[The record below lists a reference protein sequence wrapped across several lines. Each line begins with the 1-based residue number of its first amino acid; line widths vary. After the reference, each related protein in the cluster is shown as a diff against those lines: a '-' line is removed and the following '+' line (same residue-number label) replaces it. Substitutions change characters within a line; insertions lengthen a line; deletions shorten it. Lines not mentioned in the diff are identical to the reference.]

1 MHARPTS
8 PSASERVYDRLKHD
22 ILDGS
27 LPGGEFFTEGSV
39 ADEVGVSR
47 TPVREALLRL
57 EVEGLVRLYPKKG
70 ALVVPVTQDEARQ
83 VLEAREVVEVW
94 AAGAM
99 WPRRVEV
106 LPQLRELLDDMRSAR
121 AAGDVTQFV
130 GHDRRFHEVLVEA
143 AGNDILSRAYEG
155 LRDRQ
160 LRIIASQMLMSRS
173 RMDTAMR
180 GHAEIVELLQ
190 SGRKAELV
198 AATRAHVRGAVAAI
212 RGA

>member
-1 MHARPTS
+1 MC
-8 PSASERVYDRLKHD
+8 ASRTPPPASVRVYDRVKHE
-22 ILDGS
+22 ILDGT
-27 LPGGEFFTEGSV
+27 LPGGEFFTEGTV
-39 ADEVGVSR
+39 AEEAGVSR

-70 ALVVPVTQDEARQ
+70 ALVVPVTQEEARQ

-99 WPRRVEV
+99 WPCRAEV
-106 LPQLRELLDDMRSAR
+106 LPQVRELLERMRSAR
-121 AAGDVTQFV
+121 AAGDLTRFV
-130 GHDRRFHEVLVEA
+130 GHDRRFHEVIVEA

-173 RMDTAMR
+173 RTDTALR
-180 GHAEIVELLQ
+180 GHAEIVELLE
-190 SGRKAELV
+190 SGRKAEFV
-198 AATRAHVRGAVAAI
+198 AATRAHVRSAVAAI